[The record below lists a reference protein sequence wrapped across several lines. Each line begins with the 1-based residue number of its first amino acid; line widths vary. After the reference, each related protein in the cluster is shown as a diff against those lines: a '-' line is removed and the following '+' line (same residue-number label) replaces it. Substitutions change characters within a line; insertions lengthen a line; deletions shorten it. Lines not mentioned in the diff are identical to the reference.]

1 VYVGD
6 SSYFVA
12 LADPEDRWHRDAVRL
27 RAAVP
32 QRFVVSDLTVAEAV
46 TIVGARLGP
55 RNARTLYQFFLDA
68 CEVVF
73 IDRGLLDDAMAYHL
87 QLGGRLSVTD
97 CVSLSLMER
106 KGIREILTYDG
117 DFDRVKAISRVH

>member
-1 VYVGD
+1 MYVGD

-68 CEVVF
+68 CEIVL

-87 QLGGRLSVTD
+87 RLGGRLSVTD
-97 CVSLSLMER
+97 CVSVSLMER
-106 KGIREILTYDG
+106 KGIREILSFDG